1 MNIINPFLFQ
11 VERISE
17 IAVSVLFGIIA
28 SFSFSLVC
36 ILKKKCNPINRRDI
50 NLDSVSDISEG
61 ERDDETEM
69 NTPPIANSTNSTTL
83 ADTTQEDASCN
94 LLADTTEEGASC
106 ILSIDSATTLP
117 DTNQEEGSTN
127 LSTSSEDLES
137 SLLNSRN
144 PFNYSSTPNSHM
156 PIPHLNIQ
164 MADLSEIS
172 LLDTPQDNSRSV
184 RQSTRHNNISYKHM
198 FK

>member
-1 MNIINPFLFQ
+1 
-11 VERISE
+11 
-17 IAVSVLFGIIA
+17 
-28 SFSFSLVC
+28 
-36 ILKKKCNPINRRDI
+36 
-50 NLDSVSDISEG
+50 
-61 ERDDETEM
+61 M

-184 RQSTRHNNISYKHM
+184 RQSTLDTPQDNSRSVRQSTRHNNISYKHM
-198 FK
+198 FKWIIDWYSTW